1 MPLLADYAITPDVF
15 DEASYSTA
23 GECAAWLA
31 TIREAMLTEGLVRDL
46 RGGEWSALFGSD
58 DRPWHP
64 HGRELVKKLAKQGRL
79 VRHAAE
85 LTAPPVHDRDWCA
98 EALATHASEP
108 FTGGVVVTGSVK
120 SEYATHPL
128 VARIPSD

>member
-1 MPLLADYAITPDVF
+1 MPLLADYAIAPDVF
-15 DEASYSTA
+15 DESSYSTA

-46 RGGEWSALFGSD
+46 RGGQWSALFGAD

-79 VRHAAE
+79 VRHDAE
-85 LTAPPVHDRDWCA
+85 LAAR
-98 EALATHASEP
+98 P
-108 FTGGVVVTGSVK
+108 FTTGTGAPRRSRRTPRGR
-120 SEYATHPL
+120 SPA
-128 VARIPSD
+128 ASS